1 MKRATKPVALDD
13 VAAHNQRMWDRLAG
27 AGIPY
32 TRAQGT
38 PPRTAA
44 AKRRFLDPHD
54 RLAGLPIAGTRVLAL
69 AGGGGWPP
77 IPFAEPGA
85 ESTVGD
91 ISARPPSTVRG
102 LAVARRAKVRAA
114 PADMPDPLRFPERS

>member
-54 RLAGLPIAGTRVLAL
+54 RLAGLPIARTRRLAL
-69 AGGGGWPP
+69 AGGGGWHP
-77 IPFAEPGA
+77 ILFSELRPQ
-85 ESTVGD
+85 
-91 ISARPPSTVRG
+91 SALVHTPSRPPRT
-102 LAVARRAKVRAA
+102 
-114 PADMPDPLRFPERS
+114 